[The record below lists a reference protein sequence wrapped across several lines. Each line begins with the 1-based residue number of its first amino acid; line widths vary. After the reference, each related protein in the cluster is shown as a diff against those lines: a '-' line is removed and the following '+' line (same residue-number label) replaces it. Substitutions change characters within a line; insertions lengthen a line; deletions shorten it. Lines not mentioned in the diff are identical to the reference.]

1 MLLVLAMCR
10 GTGVF
15 THNKGNNKFTELRTI
30 FQKESQSSKECVI
43 VYTGVILKPNN
54 KMDD

>member
-15 THNKGNNKFTELRTI
+15 TYNKGYNKITELRTI
-30 FQKESQSSKECVI
+30 FQTESQNSKECVI
-43 VYTGVILKPNN
+43 VYTGVIL
-54 KMDD
+54 